1 MQLIQST
8 HALRP
13 ARGPLLLGTVVGGVL
28 LLGGLAL
35 AWLAFATPIVRGL
48 APSVVRPTLDQMV
61 IGGLVWGLSLV
72 VPPCFAIVGT
82 IRLSVVAATVLRRP
96 ENGPVGSIGDA
107 LGDEYVV
114 APSVRL
120 PDGRLIR
127 NVVVGPFGVAIIG
140 QLPSPKN
147 LRRHGNSWEMRR
159 MDGRW
164 APLES
169 PLEHATRDAERIRH
183 WLAADDR
190 DFLVKVYSA
199 VVVGNQPIARTAAC
213 AAIAADQIPAWLASL
228 PPQRSLNADRRADI
242 VDRISSIA

>member
-8 HALRP
+8 QALRP
-13 ARGPLLLGTVVGGVL
+13 ARGALLLGTLVGGVL
-28 LLGGLAL
+28 LLGGLGL

-72 VPPCFAIVGT
+72 VPPCLAIVGT

-127 NVVVGPFGVAIIG
+127 NLVVGPFGVAIIG
-140 QLPSPKN
+140 ELPSPKN

-164 APLES
+164 GPLES
-169 PLEHATRDAERIRH
+169 PLEHAARDAERIRH
-183 WLAADDR
+183 WLATDDR

-213 AAIAADQIPAWLASL
+213 AAIAADKVPAWLASL

>member
-1 MQLIQST
+1 MQLIQPT
-8 HALRP
+8 HVLRP
-13 ARGPLLLGTVVGGVL
+13 ARGPLLLGTIVGSVLLVGG
-28 LLGGLAL
+28 LGL

-48 APSVVRPTLDQMV
+48 TPSVVRPTPDQMLV
-61 IGGLVWGLSLV
+61 GGIVWGLSLV
-72 VPPCFAIVGT
+72 VPPCLAIVGT

-96 ENGPVGSIGDA
+96 ANGPVGNAADA

-127 NVVVGPFGVAIIG
+127 NLVVGPFGVAIVG
-140 QLPSPKN
+140 ELPSPKN
-147 LRRHGNSWEMRR
+147 LRRHGTAWEIRR

-183 WLAADDR
+183 WLAADDV

-199 VVVGNQPIARTAAC
+199 VVVGNEPIARTSAC
-213 AAIAADQIPAWLASL
+213 AAIASDQIPAWLASL
-228 PPQRSLNADRRADI
+228 PAQRSLNADRRADI
-242 VDRISSIA
+242 VDRIRSIA

>member
-1 MQLIQST
+1 M
-8 HALRP
+8 LRP
-13 ARGPLLLGTVVGGVL
+13 ARGPLLLGTIVGSVLLVGG
-28 LLGGLAL
+28 LGL

-48 APSVVRPTLDQMV
+48 TPSVVRPTPDQMIV
-61 IGGLVWGLSLV
+61 GGVVWGLSLV
-72 VPPCFAIVGT
+72 VPPLLAIVGT

-96 ENGPVGSIGDA
+96 KTGPVGSVADE
-107 LGDEYVV
+107 LGDEYIV

-127 NVVVGPFGVAIIG
+127 NLVVGPFGVAIVG
-140 QLPSPKN
+140 ELPSPKN
-147 LRRHGNSWEMRR
+147 LRRHGSAWEIRR
-159 MDGRW
+159 IDGRW

-169 PLEHATRDAERIRH
+169 PLEHATRDADRIRS

-199 VVVGNQPIARTAAC
+199 VVVGNEPIARTSAC

-228 PPQRSLNADRRADI
+228 PPQRSLNADRQADI
-242 VDRISSIA
+242 IDRIRSIA

>member
-1 MQLIQST
+1 MQLIQPT
-8 HALRP
+8 HVLQP
-13 ARGPLLLGTVVGGVL
+13 ARGPLILGTIVGGVL
-28 LLGGLAL
+28 LLGGLGL

-48 APSVVRPTLDQMV
+48 TPNVVRPTPDQML

-72 VPPCFAIVGT
+72 VPPCLAIVGT
-82 IRLSVVAATVLRRP
+82 IRLSVVAATALRRP
-96 ENGPVGSIGDA
+96 KTGPVGSVAEA

-127 NVVVGPFGVAIIG
+127 NIVVGPFGVAIVG
-140 QLPSPKN
+140 ELPSAKN

-159 MDGRW
+159 VDGRW

-169 PLEHATRDAERIRH
+169 PLEHATRDADRIRH
-183 WLAADDR
+183 WLAAEDR

-199 VVVGNQPIARTAAC
+199 VVVGDQPIARTSAC
-213 AAIAADQIPAWLASL
+213 AAIAADQIPAWLGSL
-228 PPQRSLNADRRADI
+228 PPQRSLNADRQADI
-242 VDRISSIA
+242 VDRIRTIA